1 MADLKPISAFNAAS
15 AVDANTLFLVSTPN
29 GADYDSENASA
40 ALVADA
46 VVNDFEYTQDLST
59 VDKTISGAINE
70 NKAVIGYSYDE
81 YDDTTAYSTG
91 DLCIYNNVLYKAK
104 QATTGNLP
112 TNTTYW
118 EQTSIADEI
127 GRIDTAL
134 SNVSDYS
141 TTEKTV
147 GKWIDGK
154 TIYRK
159 VLTDNIT
166 QGSYLTINLGE
177 YTDTI
182 TKIEVIISKPSTN
195 IWLSCPFRNEVG
207 NDYYQGYLFVNQ
219 SIPKNSNT
227 TTINVLCESSS
238 SGYFDNCVAQIVIE
252 YTKP

>member
-70 NKAVIGYSYDE
+70 NKSVIGYSYDA
-81 YDDTTAYSTG
+81 YDATTAYSTG

-118 EQTSIADEI
+118 ELTSIADEI
-127 GRIDTAL
+127 GRITEITTGIITPSVGIDL
-134 SNVSDYS
+134 SSSDASLETKNGVTNVSISLGANGTASLARWGS
-141 TTEKTV
+141 TQICTV
-147 GKWIDGK
+147 SVPP
-154 TIYRK
+154 RS
-159 VLTDNIT
+159 T
-166 QGSYLTINLGE
+166 QRYLTRARLGANDWFSVLAQIA
-177 YTDTI
+177 TNGVVTIVDVFGVTAGTI
-182 TKIEVIISKPSTN
+182 TGYY
-195 IWLSCPFRNEVG
+195 LSAT
-207 NDYYQGYLFVNQ
+207 YL
-219 SIPKNSNT
+219 S
-227 TTINVLCESSS
+227 
-238 SGYFDNCVAQIVIE
+238 
-252 YTKP
+252 

>member
-70 NKAVIGYSYDE
+70 NKSVIGYSYDA

-91 DLCIYNNVLYKAK
+91 DLCIYNNTLYKAK

-118 EQTSIADEI
+118 EETSIADEI
-127 GRIDTAL
+127 NELKSNSEYHVGDTL
-134 SNVSDYS
+134 NISNLQL
-141 TTEKTV
+141 V
-147 GKWIDGK
+147 GLITSGQKS
-154 TIYRK
+154 IYIQMPLPK
-159 VLTDNIT
+159 AIGNDVN
-166 QGSYLTINLGE
+166 
-177 YTDTI
+177 TI
-182 TKIEVIISKPSTN
+182 TLNANALFYIRHVSGGYILNNHTLTSIGTVTLKKNLSGIFIGVDMTNAFTGCPNNTPLVISTG
-195 IWLSCPFRNEVG
+195 EG
-207 NDYYQGYLFVNQ
+207 ANDYITF
-219 SIPKNSNT
+219 S
-227 TTINVLCESSS
+227 
-238 SGYFDNCVAQIVIE
+238 
-252 YTKP
+252 